1 MCTCGYRCPP
11 LWTCMWKPEVAVF
24 LYCLLDFETVSY
36 YTWSSL
42 LWSDCSSAW
51 SVCGVHLPVPHTTLW
66 MLSHQCQRSELRPSC
81 LCSKHFANWAI
92 SPAPD
97 FFFLPHENF
106 KLYLLC
112 VLWCGGW
119 YTAHGKLVVVED
131 NLPASLTL
139 SLCVSKD
146 LTRLAFMASTL
157 IC

>member
-1 MCTCGYRCPP
+1 MCMCGYRCPP
-11 LWTCMWKPEVAVF
+11 LWTRMWKPEVAVF

-42 LWSDCSSAW
+42 LWSDCSSDW
-51 SVCGVHLPVPHTTLW
+51 SVCGVHLPVPHTTLQ
-66 MLSHQCQRSELRPSC
+66 MLSHQCQRSELRSSS

-97 FFFLPHENF
+97 FFFSLMKILNCI
-106 KLYLLC
+106 YC

-119 YTAHGKLVVVED
+119 LHSPWQAGGGHKTTFL
-131 NLPASLTL
+131 LLSLC
-139 SLCVSKD
+139 LCVSKD